1 MKATP
6 FSTICLMAM
15 MHFMRKQVD
24 DTDRCPANDMDFDT
38 IWNEMLWSFTVQS
51 SLCYTFIFLV
61 CTYQNKYRHIE
72 Y

>member
-24 DTDRCPANDMDFDT
+24 NADRCPANDVDFEA
-38 IWNEMLWSFTVQS
+38 IWNEMLRSFTVQS
-51 SLCYTFIFLV
+51 ILCYTYIFLV
-61 CTYQNKYRHIE
+61 CPFQNQVSSY
-72 Y
+72 